1 MRQRTKVKKM
11 GKKKNREAT
20 LNKIIKKEKLE
31 HNVKNGKRTR
41 KK

>member
-20 LNKIIKKEKLE
+20 LNKILKKEKA
-31 HNVKNGKRTR
+31 RT
-41 KK
+41 